1 MNKVLVKLYV
11 PTIEEQYDIWIPG
24 DRKIYSA
31 IKLISRTIN
40 ELTYGEYNPKKLPV
54 LYDKKTGEVY
64 DINKT
69 IEEVEIKSGSEL
81 ILI

>member
-54 LYDKKTGEVY
+54 LYRH
-64 DINKT
+64 
-69 IEEVEIKSGSEL
+69 
-81 ILI
+81 